1 VDDQRDAG
9 DRVTERLPLPQGAGG
24 VPAGERIAAELE
36 SLRTVAVALR
46 TALAGGR
53 TAPDSPHDLA
63 ALARRAG
70 ETVEVERRQIDA
82 LIALGILGRM
92 ISAGTSSLVW
102 IPDALAAARSGER
115 TPGTGPIA
123 QIDQLEAIAAT
134 LEQALAGGRSVGDAP
149 ASVTEASRRV
159 APGAPAAAARQIDA
173 LVELGILGRVV
184 SAGETRL
191 VWMLDGWARGPAGA
205 APAADADAN
214 EEFRLDLA
222 IDVERERL
230 LLYRIALVFEIIAA
244 IAIVRQLILG
254 LA

>member
-1 VDDQRDAG
+1 MDDKRDAG
-9 DRVTERLPLPQGAGG
+9 DGVTERLPLPQGAGG

-46 TALAGGR
+46 TALAGSR
-53 TAPDSPHDLA
+53 TAPDTPHDVS

-70 ETVEVERRQIDA
+70 GTVEVERRQIDA

-102 IPDALAAARSGER
+102 IPDALAAARSGDR
-115 TPGTGPIA
+115 APNAGPIS
-123 QIDQLEAIAAT
+123 QIDQLEAIAAP
-134 LEQALAGGRSVGDAP
+134 LEGALGGGRSVDDTP
-149 ASVTEASRRV
+149 ESVTEASRRV
-159 APGAPAAAARQIDA
+159 APGAPAATARQIDA
-173 LVELGILGRVV
+173 LVELGVLGRVV
-184 SAGETRL
+184 SAGEARL

-205 APAADADAN
+205 APAPDADDN
-214 EEFRLDLA
+214 ERFRLDLA

-230 LLYRIALVFEIIAA
+230 LLYRIALVFEVIAA
-244 IAIVRQLILG
+244 IAILRQLILG